1 MNAPLPDGQVVH
13 AGRAG
18 HELSALAWFA
28 VAGVPVAFLA
38 VFFAW
43 PVAAIVARGL
53 DAAAVVEVFTD
64 PGLRSVAWF
73 TLWQAALSTVL
84 TLVVALPGA
93 YVLARYDFRGR
104 RVVRALV
111 TVPFVLPSIV
121 VGAAFLGLLGRGG
134 PLASFGLDQSVTA
147 VLLAHVFF
155 NYAVVVRTVGGL
167 WAHLDPSLDQAARVL
182 GATRWRAF
190 RHVTLP
196 LLRPAIAAA
205 GAIVFLFCFTSFG
218 VVLVLGGPRRATL
231 EVEVYRQTAQLLD
244 LRTAAALTL
253 VQLGAVVALVAVHA
267 RAQRRRAGALRL
279 RPANEVLV
287 RPRGRQRLL
296 LVANLGVMAV
306 LLGAPLVTLVER
318 SFAVGGGG
326 HGLAAWRSLGTSR
339 RGSTLFVA
347 PLEALANSLTYAV
360 AATIIALVVGG
371 LAAYAVVRRTS
382 VATRG
387 FDVLLM
393 LPLGT
398 SAVTVGFGFLVA
410 LDRPPLDL
418 RGSAW
423 LVPIAQ
429 ALVAV
434 PLVVR
439 TLVPVLRSVDH
450 RLREAAAT
458 LGAPP
463 WRVVR
468 EVELPLVGR
477 AVLVGGG
484 FAFAVSLG
492 EFGATVFL
500 ARPDRPTLPVAV
512 ARLLGQPGALNVG
525 QAMAMSTILLVV
537 TVVAMLAIEG
547 RRVGEV
553 AEL

>member
-1 MNAPLPDGQVVH
+1 MTARGLAPRRG
-13 AGRAG
+13 AGLRW
-18 HELSALAWFA
+18 LALA
-28 VAGVPVAFLA
+28 VPPALFLG

-53 DAAAVVEVFTD
+53 TGGAVLDVVTD
-64 PGLRSVAWF
+64 RGLRGVAWF
-73 TLWQAALSTVL
+73 TLWQAVASTLL
-84 TLVVALPGA
+84 TLLLALPGA

-111 TVPFVLPSIV
+111 TVPFVLPSVV

-134 PLASFGLDQSVTA
+134 PLAGLGLQQSVAA
-147 VLLAHVFF
+147 VLIAHAFF

-167 WAHLDPSLDQAARVL
+167 WAHLDPALEQVARVL
-182 GATRWRAF
+182 GATRWKAF

-205 GAIVFLFCFTSFG
+205 ATIVFLFSFTSFG
-218 VVLVLGGPRRATL
+218 VVLVLGGPTRVTI

-267 RAQRRRAGALRL
+267 RAQRRRAGSLRL

-287 RPRGRQRLL
+287 APRGRQRALL
-296 LVANLGVMAV
+296 AANLVVMAV
-306 LLGAPLVTLVER
+306 LLGVPVASLVER
-318 SFAVGGGG
+318 SFAAAGGGY
-326 HGLAAWRSLGTSR
+326 GLASWRALSTSR
-339 RGSTLFVA
+339 RGSTLFVS
-347 PLEALANSLTYAV
+347 PLEALGNSLTYAV
-360 AATIIALVVGG
+360 AATAIAVVVGG
-371 LAAYAVVRRTS
+371 LAAYAVARHTS
-382 VATRG
+382 LAARG

-398 SAVTVGFGFLVA
+398 SAVTVGFGFLIA

-429 ALVAV
+429 ALVAT

-439 TLVPVLRSVDH
+439 TLVPVLRAVDH
-450 RLREAAAT
+450 RLKEAAAT
-458 LGAPP
+458 LGASP
-463 WRVVR
+463 WRVLR
-468 EVELPLVGR
+468 AVELPLVGR
-477 AVLVGGG
+477 ALLVGAG

-500 ARPDRPTLPVAV
+500 ARPDRPTLPVAIV
-512 ARLLGQPGALNVG
+512 RLLGQPGPLSLG
-525 QAMAMSTILLVV
+525 QAMAMSTILLVA

-553 AEL
+553 SEL